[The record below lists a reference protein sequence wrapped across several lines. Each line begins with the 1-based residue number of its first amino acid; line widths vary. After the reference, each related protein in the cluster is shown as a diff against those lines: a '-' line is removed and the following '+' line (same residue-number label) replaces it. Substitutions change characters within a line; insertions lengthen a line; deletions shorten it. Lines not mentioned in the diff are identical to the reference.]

1 MSLVSTFSNSDMS
14 GEVFIDGDLFTI
26 KGNLR
31 VPETQSL
38 RFWAASPVER
48 RLSLVG
54 SGLPFATEEQAMES
68 TPNQGRFQVGPMG
81 NFEFAVRVPNGYY
94 TCQGNTLVQPHVK
107 ILLEPLR
114 RTYVIQLGPVVPNRS
129 LTSLPGR
136 PNRVT
141 FR

>member
-1 MSLVSTFSNSDMS
+1 MSLVSTFSNPDIAGQVSL
-14 GEVFIDGDLFTI
+14 DGDLYTI
-26 KGNLR
+26 RGNLR
-31 VPETQSL
+31 VPQTQNL
-38 RFWAASPVER
+38 RFWAAAPVESR
-48 RLSLVG
+48 MSLVG

-68 TPNQGRFQVGPMG
+68 TPNQGSFQVGPLG

-114 RTYVIQLGPVVPNRS
+114 RQYDIQLGPVVPNRS

-136 PNRVT
+136 PNRVI

>member
-1 MSLVSTFSNSDMS
+1 MSLVSTFSNQDMT

-31 VPETQSL
+31 VPQQSL
-38 RFWAASPVER
+38 RFWAAAPVER
-48 RLSLVG
+48 RMSLVG

-68 TPNQGRFQVGPMG
+68 TPNQGRFQVGSMG

-136 PNRVT
+136 PNRVI